1 VHNVVCSILD
11 AKCIIY
17 NAVYHAN
24 YIVHN
29 ALCIHVWTDCYIFSG
44 VQIFFTNFSPD
55 ASYIVIRFILKDAVN
70 LQERSSRNC
79 IHDALYAGRFRQTG
93 LDFLCRSDI
102 VWKDPHLT
110 CISHVSHMRHKCVSH
125 RTQMQ
130 KVLETY
136 ESSSWHTLIYTIW
149 TLPRSCLLFH
159 RSCFVSLKRLSMRL
173 T

>member
-1 VHNVVCSILD
+1 MQSAL
-11 AKCIIY
+11 
-17 NAVYHAN
+17 
-24 YIVHN
+24 YIMQFIMQTT
-29 ALCIHVWTDCYIFSG
+29 LCIMHFAFMFGLIVIFFSG

-136 ESSSWHTLIYTIW
+136 ESSS
-149 TLPRSCLLFH
+149 
-159 RSCFVSLKRLSMRL
+159 
-173 T
+173 